1 MLKNVLKDGKTVK
14 DMKGH
19 LVTRESNPRIYEFL
33 EKSRGENYGGK
44 FGRNDGRSNE
54 RN

>member
-33 EKSRGENYGGK
+33 EKTRGENYGNNIRTNQTSK
-44 FGRNDGRSNE
+44 
-54 RN
+54 